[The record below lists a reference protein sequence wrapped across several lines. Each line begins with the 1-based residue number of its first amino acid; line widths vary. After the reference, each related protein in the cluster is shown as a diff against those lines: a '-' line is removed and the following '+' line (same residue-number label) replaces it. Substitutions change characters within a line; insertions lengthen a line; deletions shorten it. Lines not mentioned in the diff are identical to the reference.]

1 MDNWSNKMKETFQIN
16 SDTRSLVLDVSK
28 VKVDL
33 VPIEAE
39 EDIYLLKVL
48 IFLEFIK
55 FLVDIGIIVI
65 SW

>member
-1 MDNWSNKMKETFQIN
+1 MKETFQIN